1 MTTNVSTN
9 APLIGQPMDRTDGIL
24 KVTGEARY
32 AAEFGEARIAHAVLV
47 TSTISS
53 GSIAS
58 IDASRAQSLPG
69 VLLVMTYQNAPRL
82 PNGGRPPLAPPA
94 GRHLSL
100 LQDNQIHYSNEPVA
114 VVVADTLERATDA
127 SKSPRSKCASPIR
140 PRPACTTS
148 PAPRRMRTRRS
159 VRRAARPTRSAA
171 TSMRGWQ
178 AESCAS
184 MRSIRRRLNITTP
197 WNRTPPWR
205 IGMAPN

>member
-1 MTTNVSTN
+1 MTTNTSTN
-9 APLIGQPMDRTDGIL
+9 APLIGQPMDRTDGLL

-32 AAEFGEARIAHAVLV
+32 AAEFPEARIAHAVLV

-100 LQDNQIHYSNEPVA
+100 LQDNQIHYSNEHRLSGHA
-114 VVVADTLERATDA
+114 
-127 SKSPRSKCASPIR
+127 
-140 PRPACTTS
+140 
-148 PAPRRMRTRRS
+148 
-159 VRRAARPTRSAA
+159 RRARLHQRQGECARADQSAGPPDRHA
-171 TSMRGWQ
+171 
-178 AESCAS
+178 A
-184 MRSIRRRLNITTP
+184 RRLRCGAGKR
-197 WNRTPPWR
+197 NRAR
-205 IGMAPN
+205 RCGLYDAG